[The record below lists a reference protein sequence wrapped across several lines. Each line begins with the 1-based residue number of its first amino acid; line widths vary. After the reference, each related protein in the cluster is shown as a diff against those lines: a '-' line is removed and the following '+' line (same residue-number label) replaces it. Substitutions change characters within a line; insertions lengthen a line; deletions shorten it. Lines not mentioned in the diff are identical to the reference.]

1 MAYWRTLEGG
11 QRRWPYR
18 SDTHDNVTK
27 RWQNVAHNNEGC
39 IITEEINNLSV
50 SRSKLYLY
58 GCQVLQYAATL
69 RKPGDDY
76 SRVLPHVP
84 ADALTGIQSP
94 LVEARIRMAEMRI
107 KLELRS
113 ELLGIGITPTDEQ
126 LDALLGAI
134 PREDFYRL
142 IAARA

>member
-1 MAYWRTLEGG
+1 M
-11 QRRWPYR
+11 
-18 SDTHDNVTK
+18 
-27 RWQNVAHNNEGC
+27 AHNNEGC

-58 GCQVLQYAATL
+58 GCQVLQYVATL

-113 ELLGIGITPTDEQ
+113 ELLEIGITPTDEQ
-126 LDALLGAI
+126 LDALLDAI

>member
-1 MAYWRTLEGG
+1 M
-11 QRRWPYR
+11 
-18 SDTHDNVTK
+18 S
-27 RWQNVAHNNEGC
+27 
-39 IITEEINNLSV
+39 EEIDNLSV
-50 SRSKLYLY
+50 YRSKIYLY
-58 GCQVLQYAATL
+58 GQKALQYAASL

-76 SRVLPHVP
+76 SHVLPHVP

-113 ELLGIGITPTDEQ
+113 ELLGIGITPTAEQ
-126 LDALLGAI
+126 LDKMLDAI

>member
-1 MAYWRTLEGG
+1 M
-11 QRRWPYR
+11 
-18 SDTHDNVTK
+18 
-27 RWQNVAHNNEGC
+27 AHNNEGC

-58 GCQVLQYAATL
+58 GCQVLQYVATL

-76 SRVLPHVP
+76 SQVLPHVP
-84 ADALTGIQSP
+84 SEAIAGIQPHS
-94 LVEARIRMAEMRI
+94 VEARIRMAEAQI
-107 KLELRS
+107 KMELRS
-113 ELLGIGITPTDEQ
+113 ELLEIGITPTDEQ
-126 LDALLGAI
+126 LDALLDAI